1 MSIDDTYIVKQLKA
15 DTAKGFALL
24 VKRYTEPIY
33 WHIRRMV
40 VSHDDAQDA
49 MQETFIRIYRSV
61 RNYDEIRSLS
71 AWIYKIATHEALRI
85 IGQRKQDE
93 VSADDRMALLDER
106 AADSYIEYSDAEAVR
121 LQRAILTLPD
131 KQQLAFNLRYYDN
144 MSFAEIADVTDSTP
158 ASAKTNYHI
167 AKEKIIRYMNNH
179 D

>member
-1 MSIDDTYIVKQLKA
+1 MSIDDTYIVRQLKA
-15 DTAKGFALL
+15 DAAKGFALL

-61 RNYDEIRSLS
+61 GSYEDSHSLS
-71 AWIYKIATHEALRI
+71 AWIYKIATREALRI

-93 VSADDRMALLDER
+93 VSANDRMALLDER
-106 AADSYIEYSDAEAVR
+106 AADSYIDYSDAEAVS

-167 AKEKIIRYMNNH
+167 AKEKIIRYMNNY

>member
-93 VSADDRMALLDER
+93 VSADDRMALLDKR
-106 AADSYIEYSDAEAVR
+106 AADSYIDYSDAEAVR

>member
-15 DTAKGFALL
+15 DTAKGFAML

-49 MQETFIRIYRSV
+49 MQEAFIRIYRSV

-85 IGQRKQDE
+85 IGQRKQHE
-93 VSADDRMALLDER
+93 VSADDWMALLDER
-106 AADSYIEYSDAEAVR
+106 AADSYIDYSDAEAVR

>member
-61 RNYDEIRSLS
+61 GNYDEIRSLS

-106 AADSYIEYSDAEAVR
+106 AADSYIDYSDAEAVR
-121 LQRAILTLPD
+121 LQRAI
-131 KQQLAFNLRYYDN
+131 LAFNLRYYDN